1 MWKTVKKWVK
11 RIWGALDFTRRA
23 IANFLLLAIVMG
35 VGVLLFS
42 GSTVKIEEKTTLVI
56 PISGN
61 LVEQSSM
68 GSREA
73 SLAYAFSGAD
83 PETRL
88 RDVIRAMDLACTDTR
103 IENVLVRVD
112 DLGKAGFASLRE
124 IGEAMDRLK
133 SAGKKTTVWSSA
145 FSQKQY
151 AIASH
156 ASEVFVHP
164 MGSVLLTGLDNT
176 RLYWGETLR
185 KLGVN
190 VHVFKAGAYKSF
202 PETFVRKGPSEAALR
217 SDRFW
222 MDDVWS
228 QFTEAI
234 EVSRGLMPGAVGNL
248 IDGFEAEVNRADG
261 NMSQVALNANLVD
274 GVRDADAVRDI
285 LLERQG
291 GKKGVDALRRVDY
304 LDYLASNPEAN
315 CTGKG
320 IAVLTLEGDIR
331 DGASALGMVGAR
343 TVSDLIQAARE
354 DKNVAALVVRIDSPG
369 GSAVASEMIRRELEL
384 VRKSG
389 KPVVVS
395 MGDMA
400 ASGGYWVS
408 LAADTIVADP
418 MTITGSVGV
427 FGMMPTFEKVL
438 EKYSVGVGGAYTE
451 WMARAKSAA
460 LPLDSR
466 YERILSRT
474 VERTYQDFLKLVS
487 QSRHMP
493 IARVEPLAQGRVYTG
508 RQAHR
513 LGLVDQ
519 LGGMSMAQ
527 KEARRLAKLDDT
539 SPIYWYEESPNT
551 VRTWVEKLLLYVK
564 APTNQ
569 IEAAVK
575 APLTEAEVLFGLVK
589 TPFEPLAHALISK
602 D

>member
-23 IANFLLLAIVMG
+23 IANFLLLAIVFG
-35 VGVLLFS
+35 IGVLFFS
-42 GSTVKIEEKTTLVI
+42 GSTVKIEDKTTLVI

-88 RDVIRAMDLACTDTR
+88 RDVVRAMDLACTDTR

-133 SAGKKTTVWSSA
+133 SAGKKITVWSSA

-291 GKKGVDALRRVDY
+291 GKKGKDALRRVDY
-304 LDYLASNPEAN
+304 LDYLASNPETN
-315 CTGKG
+315 RTGKG

-408 LAADTIVADP
+408 LAADAIVADP

-451 WMARAKSAA
+451 WMARAKSTA

-519 LGGMSMAQ
+519 LGGMATAQ
-527 KEARRLAKLDDT
+527 KEARRLAKLDD
-539 SPIYWYEESPNT
+539 SAPIYWYEESPNT
-551 VRTWVEKLLLYVK
+551 VRTWVEKLLIYVK
-564 APTNQ
+564 APSSQ

-575 APLTEAEVLFGLVK
+575 APLSEAEALFGLVK

>member
-23 IANFLLLAIVMG
+23 IANFLLLAIVIG
-35 VGVLLFS
+35 VGVFLFS
-42 GSTVKIEEKTTLVI
+42 GSAVKLEEKTTLVI

-73 SLAYAFSGAD
+73 SIAYAFSGAD

-145 FSQKQY
+145 YSQKQY

-304 LDYLASNPEAN
+304 LDYLASNPETN
-315 CTGKG
+315 RTGKG

-343 TVSDLIQAARE
+343 TVSDLIQAARK

-427 FGMMPTFEKVL
+427 FGMMPTFENVL

-519 LGGMSMAQ
+519 LGGMSEAQ
-527 KEARRLAKLDDT
+527 KEARRLAKLEENT
-539 SPIYWYEESPNT
+539 PIYWYEESPDT

-569 IEAAVK
+569 IEAAIK
-575 APLTEAEVLFGLVK
+575 APLSEAEGLFGLVK
-589 TPFEPLAHALISK
+589 TPFEPLAHALIRK